1 MKRLLALT
9 LTVLMAGSVMLTGC
23 GGEEETSS
31 SESSGGDTVSTT
43 ELLQFQDPA
52 PGSEI
57 AIMKTSMGDITLMFF
72 PEQAPKAVE
81 NFVTH
86 AKNGYYNGLTFHRV
100 INDFMIQGGDP
111 SGNGTGG
118 ASIWDEPFED
128 EFTTELHNF
137 RGALSMANAGPGTN
151 GSQFFIVQKDTLDP
165 GYEEAMR
172 RAGWPEDVIS
182 AYVKAGGT
190 PHLDGRHTVFGFV
203 TDGMD
208 VVDAI
213 AGVKTGMGDR
223 PLEDVVIRKITI
235 KKAPGLAD

>member
-137 RGALSMANAGPGTN
+137 RGALSMANSGSNTN
-151 GSQFFIVQKDTLDP
+151 GSQFFIVQGNAVDESLVSQMEQSNAFSEEVIAK
-165 GYEEAMR
+165 YEE
-172 RAGWPEDVIS
+172 V
-182 AYVKAGGT
+182 GGY
-190 PHLDGRHTVFGFV
+190 PQLDYRHTVFGQV
-203 TDGMD
+203 IDGMD

-213 AGVKTGMGDR
+213 AAVETDENDA
-223 PLEDVVIRKITI
+223 PVESVIIESIEIQTVE
-235 KKAPGLAD
+235 